1 MTVESL
7 TQLEMAA
14 LLSVTPRTLRDWE
27 KAGES
32 IPRNED
38 GTYPGPAVIAW
49 EIGRHS
55 MPEGIL
61 NGEQE
66 KARRDKESAD
76 KLAMENAAR
85 RGELARVADVVEFVS
100 DHNAASRAKLLSMPA
115 KLSPQLVGI
124 NDPNVIAAAIRAELY
139 AALAEL
145 AEWVPTGIV
154 SDAPGSAGV
163 EPAARSDRKRVGRRR
178 AEAE

>member
-1 MTVESL
+1 MPVDSL
-7 TQLEMAA
+7 TQIEMAA

-27 KAGES
+27 KAGIEV
-32 IPRNED
+32 PRNED

-49 EIGRHS
+49 EIGRRS
-55 MPEGIL
+55 VPDGLL

-76 KLAMENAAR
+76 KLAMENATR
-85 RGELARVADVVEFVS
+85 RGELARVDEVVRFVS
-100 DHNAASRAKLLSMPA
+100 DHNAAARAKLLSLPP

-145 AEWVPTGIV
+145 AEWVPPADGV
-154 SDAPGSAGV
+154 DGAGAGSVEAP
-163 EPAARSDRKRVGRRR
+163 ARPHRKPVG
-178 AEAE
+178 